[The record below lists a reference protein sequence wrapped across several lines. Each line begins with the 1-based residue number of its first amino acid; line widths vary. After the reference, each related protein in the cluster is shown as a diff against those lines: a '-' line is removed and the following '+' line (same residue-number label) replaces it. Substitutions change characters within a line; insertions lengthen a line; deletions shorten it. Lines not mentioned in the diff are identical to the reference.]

1 MLKEWGTTVKKVIEE
16 RFKAYDRSKRP
27 TLMAGMGPIAHEKG
41 TTFRVWAPN
50 AQAVYVTGD
59 FNDWQED
66 TNLMKHEADGYWS
79 IDVAG
84 AVPGQEYKYIIV
96 NGEQRLYRLDPYSR
110 QVTSSVG
117 NSLIHDLE
125 FDWGEAEAFKSPSW
139 NELIIYEMHVGTFN
153 PMSEERVGTFQ
164 RAARKLSYL
173 RTLGINAV
181 QIMPPMEFPGGR
193 SWGYNPAL
201 PFAVET
207 DYGGMLGFK
216 QFVKAAHGHGIAVIL
231 DVVYNHLGPGDLDLW
246 RFDGW
251 WENDGG
257 GIYFYNDR
265 RDETPWG
272 HTRPDYGRPEVRQM
286 LRDNALMWLHEY
298 KVDGLR
304 WDATAYIRN
313 IYGNDNE
320 PANDLPDGW
329 SLMQWINEEVREL
342 APNNLTIAE
351 DLKSNEWIVKDTGA
365 GGAGFGA
372 QWDANFVHPV
382 RTAIISSDD
391 AFRDL
396 KAVKRALTHTYDGD
410 AFKRVV
416 YTESHD
422 EVANGKARVPE
433 EIWPG
438 NSHNWFAKKRSTLG
452 AVLVFTAPGIPMIF
466 QGQEFLEDKWFSDT
480 EPLDWDYVNEGQGV
494 VYLYRDLMHLRRN
507 LKGTTRG
514 LTGQH
519 IDVYHVDQ
527 KNKVLA
533 YHRWFDGGPGDSTV
547 VVVNMANR
555 TLTDYVIGFPAAGQW
570 ALRFDSHAAVYSPDY
585 EGQVSGDAV
594 AEEGEYDGQPAHGKV
609 NLGPYSG
616 LIYSQNPG

>member
-1 MLKEWGTTVKKVIEE
+1 MIKQLGTTVKKVIEE
-16 RFKAYDRSKRP
+16 RFRAFDRGKRP
-27 TLMAGMGPIAHEKG
+27 ALKAGMGPIAHERG
-41 TTFRVWAPN
+41 ATFRVWAPN
-50 AQAVYVTGD
+50 ARAVYVIGE
-59 FNDWQED
+59 FNDWRE
-66 TNLMKHEADGYWS
+66 NAGPLVHEADGYWS
-79 IDVAG
+79 TDVAG
-84 AVPGQEYKYIIV
+84 ARPGQEYKYIVV
-96 NGEQRLYRLDPYSR
+96 NGEQRLHRLDPYSR

-117 NSLIHDLE
+117 NSLIHDPD
-125 FDWGEAEAFKSPSW
+125 FDWGEAADFRCPPW
-139 NELIIYEMHVGTFN
+139 NELIIYEMHIGTFN
-153 PMSEERVGTFQ
+153 PTSEDRVGTFQ
-164 RAARKLSYL
+164 RAVRKLSYL
-173 RTLGINAV
+173 RALGVNAV
-181 QIMPPMEFPGGR
+181 EIMPPMEFPGGR

-251 WENDGG
+251 WEGDGG

-265 RDETPWG
+265 RNETPWG

-304 WDATAYIRN
+304 WDATAHIRN

-329 SLMQWINEEVREL
+329 SLMQWINEEVREQE
-342 APNNLTIAE
+342 PNNLTIAE
-351 DLKSNEWIVKDTGA
+351 DLRNNEWIVKDTGA

-372 QWDANFVHPV
+372 QWDANFVHPL
-382 RTAIISSDD
+382 RAAIFSADD

-396 KAVKRALTHTYDGD
+396 DAVRRALTYVYDGD
-410 AFKRVV
+410 PFKRVV

-438 NSHNWFAKKRSTLG
+438 NSQNWFARKRSTLG

-466 QGQEFLEDKWFSDT
+466 QGQEFLEGKWFTDT
-480 EPLDWDYVNEGQGV
+480 EPLDWENVNEEQGI

-507 LKGTTRG
+507 LRATTRG
-514 LTGQH
+514 LTGRH
-519 IDVYHVDQ
+519 INVYHMNP
-527 KNKVLA
+527 KGKVLA
-533 YHRWFDGGPGDSTV
+533 FHRWYEGGPGDSTV

-570 ALRFDSHAAVYSPDY
+570 SLRFDSHAAAYSPDY
-585 EGQVSGDAV
+585 EGQVSGDV
-594 AEEGEYDGQPAHGKV
+594 AAEPGEYDGLPAHGKV
-609 NLGPYSG
+609 NLAPYSG
-616 LIYSQNPG
+616 VIYSQ